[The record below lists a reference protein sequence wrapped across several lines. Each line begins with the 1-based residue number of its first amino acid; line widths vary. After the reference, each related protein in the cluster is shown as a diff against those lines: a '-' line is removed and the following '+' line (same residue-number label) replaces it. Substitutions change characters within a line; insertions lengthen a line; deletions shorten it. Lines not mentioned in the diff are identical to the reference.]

1 MNTPNYLQDNPDY
14 IKKVSQL
21 LMSENSENIELGFQI
36 VKGAGTIPTKLYPT
50 LTNNRY
56 KVVKCLEYGFTDLL
70 QLRKKINLNYLR
82 LNRLSPSLLQ
92 LKNLKHLGLAGNP
105 QLNHSSTFEL
115 LGQMPSLEAVDL
127 YSWHLTEV
135 PKALLNLTQLK
146 HVGLGA
152 NPHLN
157 LDLVFSQLMD
167 LPQLESLSLYNNKL
181 KTLPESLRLLDRLKK
196 LDLSDNYF
204 EGLPAVIHQMPH
216 LKYLELCDNRGTDY
230 WDHFW
235 DIDNED
241 ARKLQ
246 REFPSISITFG

>member
-21 LMSENSENIELGFQI
+21 LMSDNPENIELGFQI
-36 VKGAGTIPTKLYPT
+36 VKGAGTIPVKLYPM

-56 KVVKCLEYGFTDLL
+56 KVVKCLEYSFTDLL
-70 QLRKKINLNYLR
+70 QSRKKINLNYLR
-82 LNRLSPSLLQ
+82 LKRLPLSLLQ
-92 LKNLKHLGLAGNP
+92 LKSLQHLGLAGNA
-105 QLNHSSTFEL
+105 QLNHPQTFEL
-115 LGQMPSLEAVDL
+115 LAQMPSLEAVDL

-135 PKALLNLTQLK
+135 PKALFNLHTIK
-146 HVGLGA
+146 HLGLGA

-157 LDLVFSQLMD
+157 LDLVFTQLKD

-181 KTLPESLRLLDRLKK
+181 KTLPQSIVLLDQLKT

-204 EGLPAVIHQMPH
+204 EGLPEVIRQMPR
-216 LKYLELCDNRGTDY
+216 LKHLELCDNRGTDY

-235 DIDNED
+235 DMDNDD

-246 REFPSISITFG
+246 KEFPNIVITFG

>member
-1 MNTPNYLQDNPDY
+1 MNTPNYLQDNPGH

-21 LMSENSENIELGFQI
+21 LMSDNPDNIELGFQL
-36 VKGAGTIPTKLYPT
+36 VKGSGTVPTALSPI

-56 KVVKCLEYGFTDLL
+56 KIVKCLEYGFTDLL
-70 QLRKKINLNYLR
+70 QSRNKINLNYLR
-82 LNRLSPSLLQ
+82 LKRLPTTLSQ

-115 LGQMPSLEAVDL
+115 LAQIPSLEGIDL
-127 YSWHLTEV
+127 FYWHLTDI
-135 PKALLNLTQLK
+135 PKALLNLQNLK
-146 HVGLGA
+146 HLGLGA

-167 LPQLESLSLYNNKL
+167 LPHLESLNLYNNKL
-181 KTLPESLRLLDRLKK
+181 KTLPESIRLLDGLKK

-204 EGLPAVIHQMPH
+204 EGLPAVIHQMPQ
-216 LKYLELCDNRGTDY
+216 LKYLELCDNQGTDY

-235 DIDNED
+235 DIDNDD

-246 REFPSISITFG
+246 KEFPHISITFG